1 VASRRNE
8 HSVFKYRGSAR
19 DRARRQADSACA
31 VVAILSKRGRRWV
44 VTTRSREAHDIG
56 RADDLVMTSGVLI
69 VVLAGLGAFLVVFA
83 GRALSSAHF
92 AHSLRTQAT
101 RDEPAPVP
109 PQGRGLVAVHQ
120 DRPDAAGA
128 LGRRAGSGR

>member
-1 VASRRNE
+1 
-8 HSVFKYRGSAR
+8 
-19 DRARRQADSACA
+19 

-109 PQGRGLVAVHQ
+109 PQGAASLRFIRTGLTPPARWVGAPAAVG
-120 DRPDAAGA
+120 DSGSLDSDL
-128 LGRRAGSGR
+128 LGLGP